1 MVLVDCLGEMGLGYL
16 DQCVCVCLSL
26 VYGEFEFEPGFPTD
40 FPVNELLFHLAHEVD
55 LVQDL

>member
-1 MVLVDCLGEMGLGYL
+1 MGLGYL